1 MTITTAEAAA
11 TIHVTPHTI
20 AAWCR
25 TGRIAAT
32 KTGRRWA
39 IAPSTVARLLRPVAD
54 RLRKGVAA
62 ATLTGRPARR
72 SEARSAARATAREYG
87 TRIIGHQQR
96 ARIAAANSGRTL
108 ARDYLELIG
117 CDEAFIARY
126 ESAFG
131 RKTAATYRAAH
142 GTEPEHGGLVILRG
156 RLWKTMRYSDVR
168 DLHAGARAYARTAG
182 LFELVA

>member
-25 TGRIAAT
+25 SGRLAAT

-62 ATLTGRPARR
+62 ATLTARAARR
-72 SEARSAARATAREYG
+72 SKQRTAARATARKHG
-87 TRIIGHQQR
+87 TRVIGHQQR
-96 ARIAAANSGRTL
+96 ARIALANTGYVL
-108 ARDYLELIG
+108 ARDYLYSLG
-117 CDEAFIARY
+117 LDEAFVLKY

-131 RKTAATYRAAH
+131 RTVAKTYRLNH
-142 GTEPEHGGLVILRG
+142 DRQPEYGGLVVLRG
-156 RLWKTMRYSDVR
+156 KLWTVYRYADIR
-168 DLHAGARAYARTAG
+168 DLHAGARAYARTADK
-182 LFELVA
+182 FALVA